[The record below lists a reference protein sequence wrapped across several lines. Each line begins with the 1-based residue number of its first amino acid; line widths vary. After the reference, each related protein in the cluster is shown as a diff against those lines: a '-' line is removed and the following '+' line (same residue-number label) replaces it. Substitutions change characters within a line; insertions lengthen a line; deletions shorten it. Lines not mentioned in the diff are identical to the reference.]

1 MPLAAGGF
9 RDGEICHDSIIGTGR
24 LRRLQ
29 RRQPRL
35 TGIAADSTMNTSCP
49 HSAPSSR
56 GLGHGPF
63 KAATRVRI
71 PSGSFLRVNSR
82 AIEKETDMIELTES
96 QRRELSEAE
105 PIAIDPQTKQ
115 TYVMIPKQTYDR
127 MKQLLYDDSP
137 WTDEE
142 MDLLAQEAGEL
153 LDEYRP

>member
-1 MPLAAGGF
+1 
-9 RDGEICHDSIIGTGR
+9 
-24 LRRLQ
+24 
-29 RRQPRL
+29 
-35 TGIAADSTMNTSCP
+35 
-49 HSAPSSR
+49 
-56 GLGHGPF
+56 
-63 KAATRVRI
+63 
-71 PSGSFLRVNSR
+71 
-82 AIEKETDMIELTES
+82 MIELTES